1 MSLCGFSYV
10 FSLSKAEGLT
20 FGFFQEESALATHLS
35 ILPQRRHRF
44 FFFFFWLALHACLV
58 D

>member
-44 FFFFFWLALHACLV
+44 FFFWLALHACLV